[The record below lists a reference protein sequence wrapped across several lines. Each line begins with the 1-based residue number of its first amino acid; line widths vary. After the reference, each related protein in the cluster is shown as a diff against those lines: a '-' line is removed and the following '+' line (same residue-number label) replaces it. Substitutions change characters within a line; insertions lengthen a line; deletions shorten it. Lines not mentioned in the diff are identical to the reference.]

1 VSWWWYV
8 EGDSASDYT
17 ASSERNVTY
26 NVGRMLERALHGLA
40 VREWSG
46 MTLLELGQRAAEGLV
61 RIATQREEFDAM
73 APANGWGSTRSVID
87 DLLWLVG
94 WMAHAPYA
102 TLRVS

>member
-1 VSWWWYV
+1 MSWWWYV
-8 EGDSASDYT
+8 EGDSASCHT

-26 NVGRMLERALHGLA
+26 NVGGMLLRALGRSVWDLDGKPMIDVGRAAAHGLE
-40 VREWSG
+40 V
-46 MTLLELGQRAAEGLV
+46 
-61 RIATQREEFDAM
+61 IALNRQEFNSM

-94 WMAHAPYA
+94 WMAHAPHA